1 MADNGPGTHPD
12 DLMRLI
18 EKFGQGRDV
27 SGRQVAGV
35 RLGLYLSLRI
45 VQVHGSN
52 LQVDSTPGHASV
64 FAFDWE
70 GVE

>member
-27 SGRQVAGV
+27 SGQQVTTVG
-35 RLGLYLSLRI
+35 LGCYLSCRI
-45 VQVHGSN
+45 VQAHGGD
-52 LQVDSTPGHASV
+52 L
-64 FAFDWE
+64 
-70 GVE
+70 